1 VQTPKLDGFE
11 VLGLLAPEIAVIFTT
26 AFDEYAVRAFEV
38 HAVDCSYRSDDGA
51 ARRHTRRFFSV
62 PARKCSLPR
71 MAHRREESPRRLGLT
86 NRRRLL
92 VASFS
97 YALSACAAH
106 AVVAPQHA
114 RAASVSAPDAA
125 NTEPPFSPEP
135 ALLPFR
141 AGAALPREVP
151 GKLELQAV
159 ARGSA
164 DGFDLFEFAAP
175 ESYGTEAEVSLTEPG
190 LPYAFMQGTDD
201 DGKTLQYPN
210 RIWIRLPSS
219 FKAASLDGDLF
230 TPGGRRGGSHAHF
243 RINLAAIKRDPKQK
257 SSPTFAARFQEALAD
272 YFARH
277 PGPFFAYAN
286 GALRDRAREHA
297 QVTKMVWDEARRAN
311 PKHPH
316 VDPPQWTGDWH
327 DFLAFRSEGRSALTW
342 LEGDR
347 DLYDALSTEAR
358 SVPITQ
364 SNVPRMG
371 FAHWSAL
378 RTALPHSAPA
388 EPLARIAP
396 ADFYYVRSHDLATLL
411 DVTGAAETWGT
422 RAWDYFDGSHEDRK
436 LGARYETELAL
447 THDALSQAFGPA
459 VISDVALVGSDP
471 YFSEGTDLTL
481 IFKVRDDA
489 HFASALSACSSTLA
503 SMHPGLTTR
512 TFDHEGVT
520 VTALGSSDGRVRQ
533 ERASVDGWEL
543 ISNSPGAIRRV
554 ISASHGKLARLAD
567 EPDFQY
573 MLARDAQEPA
583 SLFAFSG
590 ERFIANVSSAP
601 QQLKEAERVLAE
613 AELAKPGFAALLF
626 GFLNG
631 RAPRDAAEL
640 VHAKLLTEAELE
652 ADSVG
657 GPWQPG
663 RTATGKLG
671 TLTTLEPLID
681 EPDLE
686 RVSESEQAAFR
697 FAGAPQLQPLALRA
711 SRTASAGLSLDLR
724 TFSAVPVEYLQY
736 ARSIGEAR
744 VQPGALQAGLRLV
757 FGVGPNAP
765 LRRMVESEV
774 KAFTDLSL
782 TLDWLGDFAFLGLAD
797 RAELLQA
804 LLFDHKAYEAGL
816 RARGQEDYSG
826 GFAAVLEW
834 AARLPAYAV
843 FDVRSSAAATL
854 GLAKLKSSLDAD
866 APKQTIWEQVRKH
879 SGVPVMVVRGAD
891 PNAGSLR
898 VYYALLPHTL
908 LVSFNEAVLSAVI
921 DEVQGG
927 TAPRAADPAQ
937 HEASQAVLDLAPKSG
952 GAISNALAWYL
963 SSVVLQADPA
973 ARAQASAVMR
983 GAPEAAG
990 DPDRVAALMRA
1001 YFGDVAVTPE
1011 GRRYTLGPDG
1021 PRDPLRGSP
1030 YAPSW
1035 PAIPVA
1041 GSPIADLLL
1050 RLRSLRAQFSIDDEP
1065 TPAGPES
1072 PRSLHVHLETHTN

>member
-1 VQTPKLDGFE
+1 
-11 VLGLLAPEIAVIFTT
+11 
-26 AFDEYAVRAFEV
+26 
-38 HAVDCSYRSDDGA
+38 
-51 ARRHTRRFFSV
+51 
-62 PARKCSLPR
+62 
-71 MAHRREESPRRLGLT
+71 MAHGREESPRGFGLT
-86 NRRRLL
+86 NPHGLL
-92 VASFS
+92 MASFCC
-97 YALSACAAH
+97 ALSACAGRP
-106 AVVAPQHA
+106 VVAPQHA
-114 RAASVSAPDAA
+114 RAASVSAPDGA
-125 NTEPPFSPEP
+125 NTDPPFPAEP

-141 AGAALPREVP
+141 AGAVLPLEVP
-151 GKLELQAV
+151 GTLELQAI

-175 ESYGTEAEVSLTEPG
+175 ESHGADVEVSLAEPG
-190 LPYAFMQGTDD
+190 LPSAFLQGTDD
-201 DGKTLQYPN
+201 DGKTREYPD

-230 TPGGRRGGSHAHF
+230 APGGRRGGSHAHF
-243 RINLAAIKRDPKQK
+243 HIDLAALKRDPKLK
-257 SSPTFAARFQEALAD
+257 SSPTFAARFRLALAD
-272 YFARH
+272 YFAHH

-286 GALRDRAREHA
+286 SALRDRAREHA
-297 QVTKMVWDEARRAN
+297 QVMKMVWDDARSAN
-311 PKHPH
+311 PKRPH

-342 LEGDR
+342 LEGDP
-347 DLYDALSTEAR
+347 DLYDKLKTEAH

-364 SNVPRMG
+364 LNAQRVG
-371 FAHWSAL
+371 FLHWPAL
-378 RTALPHSAPA
+378 LTALPHSAPA
-388 EPLARIAP
+388 EPLARLAP
-396 ADFYYVRSHDLATLL
+396 ADFYYVRSHDMATLL
-411 DVTGAAETWGT
+411 DMTGAAEAWAT
-422 RAWDYFDGSHEDRK
+422 RAWDYLDGSHEDRK
-436 LGARYETELAL
+436 LGARYETELGL

-481 IFKVRDDA
+481 IFRVQDGAR
-489 HFASALSACSSTLA
+489 FAAALSACSRALA
-503 SMHPGLTTR
+503 SMHPGLTTG

-520 VTALGSSDGRVRQ
+520 VTVLRSSDGHVRQ

-543 ISNSPGAIRRV
+543 ISNSPGAIRHV

-573 MLARDAQEPA
+573 MLARDAQQAAP
-583 SLFAFSG
+583 LFAFAG
-590 ERFIANVSSAP
+590 ERFIGSVSSAP
-601 QQLKEAERVLAE
+601 QRLKEAERVLAE

-663 RTATGKLG
+663 SAATGKRG
-671 TLTTLEPLID
+671 TLTTLEPLLD

-686 RVSESEQAAFR
+686 RVSKSEQGAFG
-697 FAGAPQLQPLALRA
+697 FAGLPGLQPFAMRA
-711 SRTASAGLSLDLR
+711 SRTESAGLTLDLR
-724 TFSAVPVEYLQY
+724 TFSALPVECLQY
-736 ARSIGEAR
+736 ARSIGSAR
-744 VQPGALQAGLRLV
+744 VQPGALQGGLRSVL
-757 FGVGPNAP
+757 GIGPNAP
-765 LRRMVESEV
+765 LRRMVESNV

-804 LLFDHKAYEAGL
+804 LHFDHKAYEAGL

-826 GFAAVLEW
+826 GFAAVQEW
-834 AARLPAYAV
+834 AALLPAYAA

-879 SGVPVMVVRGAD
+879 RGVAVMVVRGAD
-891 PNAGSLR
+891 PSAGSLR
-898 VYYALLPHTL
+898 VYYALLPHML

-921 DEVQGG
+921 DEVQDG

-937 HEASQAVLDLAPKSG
+937 HEAPQAVLELAPKSG
-952 GAISNALAWYL
+952 GAMSNALVWYL
-963 SSVVLQADPA
+963 SSVVLQADAA
-973 ARAQASAVMR
+973 ARAQASAVLR

-1011 GRRYTLGPDG
+1011 ARHYTLGPDG

-1035 PAIPVA
+1035 PATPVA
-1041 GSPIADLLL
+1041 GSPIADLVS

-1065 TPAGPES
+1065 TPVGPNS
-1072 PRSLHVHLETHTN
+1072 PRSIHIHLETHTN